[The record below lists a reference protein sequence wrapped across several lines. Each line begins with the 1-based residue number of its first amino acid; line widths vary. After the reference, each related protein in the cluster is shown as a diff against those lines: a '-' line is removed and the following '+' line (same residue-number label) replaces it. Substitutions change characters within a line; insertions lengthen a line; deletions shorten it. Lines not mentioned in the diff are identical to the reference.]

1 MSHLVIKRDQ
11 LIYANAIARTKDWP
25 RHFKKHEFEDVT
37 KFDKDQEWPI
47 HFSIKMANDRH
58 RILFE
63 HYNGELYQLD
73 VPIGVFKNLK
83 VLTKDKEERKS
94 LQ

>member
-1 MSHLVIKRDQ
+1 MTHLVIKRDQ
-11 LIYANAIARTKDWP
+11 LIYSNAIARTKDWP

-37 KFDKDQEWPI
+37 KFDRDQEWPI

>member
-1 MSHLVIKRDQ
+1 MEYLVIKRDD
-11 LIYANAIARTKDWP
+11 LIYSNNIARAKDWP

-47 HFSIKMANDRH
+47 HFSIRMADDRH

-73 VPIGVFKNLK
+73 IPLSVYGKLK
-83 VLTKDKEERKS
+83 VLDKKKDRS
-94 LQ
+94 TLQ

>member
-1 MSHLVIKRDQ
+1 MTHLVIKRDQ
-11 LIYANAIARTKDWP
+11 LIYSNAIARTKDWP

-37 KFDKDQEWPI
+37 KFDKEQEWPV
-47 HFSIKMANDRH
+47 HFSIRMADDRH

-73 VPIGVFKNLK
+73 IPLSVYGELK
-83 VLTKDKEERKS
+83 VLSKNKERKS

>member
-1 MSHLVIKRDQ
+1 MTHLVIKRDD
-11 LIYANAIARTKDWP
+11 LIYANTIAKAKNWP

-37 KFDKDQEWPI
+37 KFDKEQEWPI
-47 HFSIKMANDRH
+47 HFSIRLAKDRH

-73 VPIGVFKNLK
+73 IPLSIYNSLK
-83 VLTKDKEERKS
+83 LLMKDKKREY
-94 LQ
+94 LN

>member
-1 MSHLVIKRDQ
+1 
-11 LIYANAIARTKDWP
+11 
-25 RHFKKHEFEDVT
+25 
-37 KFDKDQEWPI
+37 
-47 HFSIKMANDRH
+47 MADDRH

-73 VPIGVFKNLK
+73 VPIGVYKNLK

>member
-11 LIYANAIARTKDWP
+11 LIYSNAIARSNNWP
-25 RHFKKHEFEDVT
+25 RHFKEHEFEDIK
-37 KFDKDQEWPI
+37 KFDREQEWPI
-47 HFSIKMANDRH
+47 HFSLKMRPDCM

-63 HYNGELYQLD
+63 HGKGELYQLD
-73 VPIGVFKNLK
+73 VPNSVYKKLK
-83 VLTKDKEERKS
+83 LVLKDQERVS

>member
-1 MSHLVIKRDQ
+1 MTHLVIKRDQ
-11 LIYANAIARTKDWP
+11 LIYSNAIARTKNWP

-37 KFDKDQEWPI
+37 KFDKEQEWPV
-47 HFSIKMANDRH
+47 HFSIRMAKDRH

-73 VPIGVFKNLK
+73 IPLSVYGELK
-83 VLTKDKEERKS
+83 VLSKNKERKS